1 MMAQTRWIGLA
12 VLLILLAG
20 SAVGCC
26 EQEKKQIAALQ
37 SQYNDLSA
45 QNKDLRSQ
53 LAQARAGE
61 ADMLAKLDAKDV
73 ELASAKQK
81 LQDALGKASSPE
93 EAAVPRG
100 WEKGLTADKITV
112 GSDVLFASGKA
123 IITASGKRTLDRIIA
138 DLKRSYAGLPV
149 RVYGYADTDPIRK
162 SKWKDNL
169 ELSANRAMAVTRYL
183 VSKGIKAKNVET
195 IGMGE
200 HHPVAGSKAKSRRV
214 EIVVIK

>member
-1 MMAQTRWIGLA
+1 MAQTRWIGLA
-12 VLLILLAG
+12 VSLILLAG

-26 EQEKKQIAALQ
+26 EQEKKQLAALQ

-53 LAQARAGE
+53 LSQARAGE

-81 LQDALGKASSPE
+81 LQDALSKASTSE
-93 EAAVPRG
+93 EAPRG

-123 IITASGKRTLDRIIA
+123 VLTAAGKRTLDKVAA
-138 DLKRSYAGLPV
+138 DLKGSYVGLPV
-149 RVYGYADTDPIRK
+149 RVYGYADTDPIKK

-183 VSKGIKAKNVET
+183 VRKGIKAKSVET
-195 IGMGE
+195 VGMGE